1 MQISKTLSLSD
12 HMSSDMPARCF
23 ACVKR
28 RSECHY
34 SHLADLI
41 ELLTPSL
48 TQKIH
53 SSDGR
58 PGSRIVPWASMH
70 QKESQNKVGMPRQ
83 TLLLPKSVILDF
95 SLLLHIIGQDTDSSR
110 YRMGP
115 PTPTRDHVQG
125 PQLAPLRCFSPIFP
139 SPILQHPI
147 SLRPNILSG
156 KTFEFCTVATNM
168 SK

>member
-1 MQISKTLSLSD
+1 
-12 HMSSDMPARCF
+12 MSSDFLTRCF

-58 PGSRIVPWASMH
+58 SGSRIVPWASIR
-70 QKESQNKVGMPRQ
+70 QKKGQNKMGMPRR

-95 SLLLHIIGQDTDSSR
+95 SLLLLHIGQDTDSSR

-115 PTPTRDHVQG
+115 PTQTKDHVQG
-125 PQLAPLRCFSPIFP
+125 PQLAPLRCSSPMFP
-139 SPILQHPI
+139 SPILQLPI
-147 SLRPNILSG
+147 SLRPNIPSG
-156 KTFEFCTVATNM
+156 KICDLRFRTAATNV